1 MSCTPIPV
9 TLYNLASQNSGL
21 STNLKIEN
29 TEVLFQNFQ
38 IFHDILLNLANFGGR
53 PMTKSMQ
60 IPGKRIETVGN
71 HVKTVG
77 TC

>member
-1 MSCTPIPV
+1 
-9 TLYNLASQNSGL
+9 
-21 STNLKIEN
+21 
-29 TEVLFQNFQ
+29 
-38 IFHDILLNLANFGGR
+38 LANFGGR

-60 IPGKRIETVGN
+60 IPEKRIETVGN